1 MVVTVE
7 NVDEITQ
14 CKFEG
19 VVKVLRSNS
28 RKEVDKTSYLSDV
41 DIQVM
46 CQNEGGIILLMLLK
60 SSIMMLQ
67 LMRKLKHV
75 LTHLMCSSSNDDIE
89 KNVLFKLDDVRE
101 NEDATAADL
110 LLYGELGSIPLVIK
124 DAKPLVLA
132 SRGTFIASTS
142 RSSALLTLFNATQF
156 RVPKGDVMP
165 AEIRAQVD
173 VAKEIP
179 GGTLKFTTRK
189 KRLEDS
195 AGGISS
201 YRCCL
206 KLRSCLA
213 ILVIRVEK
221 NVGEVYAMI

>member
-7 NVDEITQ
+7 NVDEITR

-75 LTHLMCSSSNDDIE
+75 LTHLM
-89 KNVLFKLDDVRE
+89 
-101 NEDATAADL
+101 
-110 LLYGELGSIPLVIK
+110 
-124 DAKPLVLA
+124 
-132 SRGTFIASTS
+132 
-142 RSSALLTLFNATQF
+142 
-156 RVPKGDVMP
+156 
-165 AEIRAQVD
+165 
-173 VAKEIP
+173 
-179 GGTLKFTTRK
+179 
-189 KRLEDS
+189 
-195 AGGISS
+195 
-201 YRCCL
+201 
-206 KLRSCLA
+206 
-213 ILVIRVEK
+213 
-221 NVGEVYAMI
+221 